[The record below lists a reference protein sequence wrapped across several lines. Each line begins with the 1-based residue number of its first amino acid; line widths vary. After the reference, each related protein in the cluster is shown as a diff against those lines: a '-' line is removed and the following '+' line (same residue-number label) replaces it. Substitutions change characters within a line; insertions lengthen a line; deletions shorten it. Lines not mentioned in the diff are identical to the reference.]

1 MSDNLF
7 GYYDRDRALEKRMI
21 DQICNAQAMQKE
33 AADKKLQ
40 IAKILS
46 IAANVKAI
54 HVKTR
59 RYSQHMAL
67 DEAFDD
73 FNDAMDQ
80 FNECI
85 QGYYR
90 RKTGKQLDL
99 SNQEIK
105 FVLPEDDKVFDAI
118 KKLEDDFREASNPLV
133 AGISPLV
140 SLQDDVLNAFFQL
153 YYRLDLKG

>member
-1 MSDNLF
+1 MIPMNDLF
-7 GYYDRDRALEKRMI
+7 LRLASPAPSPTMD
-21 DQICNAQAMQKE
+21 KE
-33 AADKKLQ
+33 ASSQGKTLK
-40 IAKILS
+40 ITEILS
-46 IAANVKAI
+46 IASNIKAI

-73 FNDAMDQ
+73 LNDALDK

-90 RKTGKQLDL
+90 RKSGRQLNL
-99 SNQEIK
+99 TNAEISYK
-105 FVLPEDDKVFDAI
+105 LPSDDGVYDAI
-118 KKLEDDFREASNPLV
+118 KELEDRFKSASDSLV
-133 AGISPLV
+133 KDVSPLT
-140 SLQDDVLNAFFQL
+140 SLQDDVLNCFYQL